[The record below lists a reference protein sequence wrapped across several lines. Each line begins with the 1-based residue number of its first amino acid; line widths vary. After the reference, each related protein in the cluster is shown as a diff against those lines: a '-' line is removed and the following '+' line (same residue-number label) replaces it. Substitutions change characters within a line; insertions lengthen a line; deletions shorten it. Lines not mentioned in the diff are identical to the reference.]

1 MQGALGPRSERRFDN
16 LHLSPVGV
24 ESRVQKVSL
33 DWRTFFMRRWLMPL
47 IALLVVACQQA
58 SQESQS
64 ALEDS
69 TAPGARYTIIHAGAT
84 W

>member
-1 MQGALGPRSERRFDN
+1 
-16 LHLSPVGV
+16 
-24 ESRVQKVSL
+24 
-33 DWRTFFMRRWLMPL
+33 MPL

-58 SQESQS
+58 SQDGKS

-69 TAPGARYTIIHAGAT
+69 TAPGAKYTIIHAGAN

>member
-1 MQGALGPRSERRFDN
+1 
-16 LHLSPVGV
+16 
-24 ESRVQKVSL
+24 
-33 DWRTFFMRRWLMPL
+33 MRRWLMPL

-58 SQESQS
+58 GQEGKS

-69 TAPGARYTIIHAGAT
+69 TAPGAKYTIIHAGAT